1 MCTVVIR
8 VPEPGP
14 GRVRLLAI
22 RDEDP
27 QRPWRP
33 LGQWWPEHPEV
44 TGIRDELAGGAWLA
58 FTDHQLSVLLNR
70 AGGPGEGVVPTT
82 RGNLVIGSLTG
93 RDLPSPLTTLGFNL
107 VEATFDGVRVTSWEG
122 GDEPAVLELA
132 PGTHMIAHSD
142 VNDHAAP
149 RIAHWRHRF
158 ADAPTEGV
166 RWWTQWARVLD
177 QGSQELAPT
186 DDRALIRDN
195 RPHGYP
201 TQSLLAVA
209 ASIGPGGVT
218 AEMGA
223 LDEPGVW
230 EPMASLFSASS

>member
-33 LGQWWPEHPEV
+33 LGQWWPDHPEI
-44 TGIRDELAGGAWLA
+44 TGIQDELAGGAWLA
-58 FTDHQLSVLLNR
+58 FNQTRLSVLLNR
-70 AGGPGEGVVPTT
+70 AGGPAEGITPTT

-93 RDLPSPLTTLGFNL
+93 EALPESLTTLGFNL
-107 VEATFDGVRVTSWEG
+107 VEATFDGVHVTSWEG
-122 GDEPAVLELA
+122 GEPRVVDLS
-132 PGTHMIAHSD
+132 PGTHMLAHSD
-142 VNDHAAP
+142 VNDYDAP
-149 RIAHWRHRF
+149 RISHWLHRF

-166 RWWTQWARVLD
+166 RWWTEWAKVLD
-177 QGSQELAPT
+177 AGSQELEPT

-195 RPHGYP
+195 RAHGYP
-201 TQSLLAVA
+201 TLSLLAVA

-218 AEMGA
+218 AEMGE

-230 EPMASLFSASS
+230 EPIAPLLTSV

>member
-27 QRPWRP
+27 NRPWRP
-33 LGQWWPEHPEV
+33 LGRWWPEHPEV
-44 TGIRDELAGGAWLA
+44 TGIQDELAGGAWLA
-58 FTDHQLSVLLNR
+58 YNQHRLSVLLNR
-70 AGGPGEGVVPTT
+70 AGGPEEGVTPTT
-82 RGNLVIGSLTG
+82 RGRLVLGSLTG
-93 RDLPSPLTTLGFNL
+93 QSLPTPLTTLGFNL

-122 GDEPAVLELA
+122 GDPRVLELE

-142 VNDHAAP
+142 VDDRSAP
-149 RIAHWRHRF
+149 RIAEWLHRF
-158 ADAPTEGV
+158 ADAPTDGV
-166 RWWTQWARVLD
+166 RWWTQWARLLD
-177 QGSQELAPT
+177 AGSRALEPT

-201 TQSLLAVA
+201 TLSLLTVV
-209 ASIGPGGVT
+209 ASIGPDGVT
-218 AEMGA
+218 AQMSELA
-223 LDEPGVW
+223 QPGTW
-230 EPMASLFSASS
+230 GPTSPLT

>member
-14 GRVRLLAI
+14 ARVRLLAI

-27 QRPWRP
+27 GRPWRP

-44 TGIRDELAGGAWLA
+44 TGIQDMMAGGAWLA
-58 FTDHQLSVLLNR
+58 HDQRQLSVLLNR
-70 AGGPGEGVVPTT
+70 PGGPGEGIIPTT

-93 RDLPSPLTTLGFNL
+93 QQVPETPTTLGFNL

-122 GDEPAVLELA
+122 GRTETTDLA
-132 PGTHMIAHSD
+132 PGTHMVAHSD
-142 VNDHAAP
+142 VDDHDSA
-149 RIAHWRHRF
+149 RIAHWLPRF

-166 RWWTQWARVLD
+166 RWWTEWAKLLD
-177 QGSQELAPT
+177 DGGRELDPT

-195 RPHGYP
+195 RAHGYP
-201 TQSLLAVA
+201 TLSLLAVV

-218 AEMGA
+218 AEMGVLA
-223 LDEPGVW
+223 QPGVW
-230 EPMASLFSASS
+230 DHLAPLWPKP